1 MSIDPGVSIG
11 GFRSPH
17 SSSRTRE
24 ATSSQLDDK
33 QTLMQE
39 SYELGSE

>member
-1 MSIDPGVSIG
+1 MSIDLGVSIEG
-11 GFRSPH
+11 YHFAH

-24 ATSSQLDDK
+24 ATSSKLDDK

-39 SYELGSE
+39 NYELGSE